1 MKALIISV
9 GTGTRPTSKAVKN
22 LAKAL
27 AYSIKN
33 HNPDK
38 TFFIVTQ
45 QSQKTTLP
53 EILKIIKPKQYETI
67 TLKNADN
74 IQTIYETLNP
84 KIKQIRKNFTNLTI
98 DYTSGTKAMTAAL
111 TILATLYEANTLSY
125 ITGKRVGGIVQ
136 PGTEQIIPIHPYFAT
151 TEQKI
156 KTAIQFFNKTQYAT
170 TITILKEIQK
180 TIKDPTITER
190 IKPLL
195 NLAKAYNQW
204 DKFQH
209 QKAFKIL
216 KKIKMEQL
224 NKNKQFLGQLIN
236 KIEKNQEP
244 EPHLIADLINN
255 AERRAKEEQKY
266 DDAVARLYRT
276 IELIAQHRL
285 KTKYKINPSQTK
297 KKQIPPKL
305 IKKWNIPPQTEKIK
319 LPLEKDYE
327 LLNAKGDELGKKY
340 LQDKKL
346 KDLLSKRNASILA
359 HGTTPVTQETYKQ
372 LYQKTVEYAKIT
384 IKNLN
389 KLLEMSKF
397 IKWKE

>member
-1 MKALIISV
+1 MKALVISV

-74 IQTIYETLNP
+74 IQAIYETLNP
-84 KIKQIRKNFTNLTI
+84 KIKQIRKNFANLTI

-111 TILATLYEANTLSY
+111 AILATLHEANTLSY
-125 ITGKRVGGIVQ
+125 ITGKRIGGIVQ

-195 NLAKAYNQW
+195 NLAKAYNLW

-216 KKIKMEQL
+216 KKIKMEEI

-244 EPHLIADLINN
+244 EPYLIADLINN

-285 KTKYKINPSQTK
+285 KTKYGINPSEAKTE
-297 KKQIPPKL
+297 QIPPEL
-305 IKKWNIPPQTEKIK
+305 LKKWNIPPQTEKIK
-319 LPLEKDYE
+319 
-327 LLNAKGDELGKKY
+327 
-340 LQDKKL
+340 
-346 KDLLSKRNASILA
+346 S
-359 HGTTPVTQETYKQ
+359 
-372 LYQKTVEYAKIT
+372 
-384 IKNLN
+384 
-389 KLLEMSKF
+389 
-397 IKWKE
+397 